1 MNPNT
6 RNYLTVTAGY
16 WAFTI
21 TDGAIR
27 MLVVL
32 YFHQL
37 GYSPFEVAMLFLFY
51 EIFGII
57 TNLVG
62 GWLGARIGLNLTM
75 NIGMGLQVAALLMLT
90 VPDPWLSVVYVMA
103 AQALSGIAKDLN
115 KMSAK
120 ATVKTLTGDGAQS
133 KLFKYVAVLTGSKNA
148 LKGAG
153 FFVGA
158 ALLQAVGFRNALY
171 FLAGGLFL
179 VMVVT
184 IALLPSGVGK
194 LKEKAKFT
202 QVFSNT
208 PAINWLSAARF
219 FLFGARDVWFV
230 VALPVFLYDVLGW
243 EYGSVGA
250 FLALWVIGYGIVQ
263 AGAPT
268 LIRPNKQG
276 HGPGGRTA
284 VLGALVLALIP
295 AGIALGLTYGP
306 GLAPELATTLT
317 DAIGADLAWLAA
329 ASPADIQGAVLI
341 GGLMLFGLVFAINS
355 AVHSYLIL
363 AYADSDKV
371 ALNVGFYYMANAGGR
386 LAGTVLSG
394 LIYQLQGLEGCLW
407 WSTGFVLAAALLS
420 LWLPRV
426 PQAPRAATLPAAPL
440 QPNLV
445 DAEAV
450 IEPTRLAELYAPIS
464 GRIQGCSVR
473 EGDAVTAGQVLLRIV
488 PTQADAAEHGI
499 QAPWDGAVARVHVR
513 VEGREV
519 AAQTLLL
526 ELFDPNSLVLR
537 FSVDGSRA
545 SGLAIGQRVQ
555 AHFDGALDSPIELAL
570 TRAWPALEPETGR
583 RVLEARLPAQAGFAI
598 GMTAQV
604 RVEPAVGAKPPASAT
619 LTEAMST

>member
-1 MNPNT
+1 MSIPATSNFKLQT
-6 RNYLTVTAGY
+6 SHFRYLTVTAGY

-51 EIFGII
+51 EVFGII

-75 NIGMGLQVAALLMLT
+75 HIGMALQVVALLMLT

-120 ATVKTLTGDGAQS
+120 ATVKTLTGEGAGAES

-158 ALLQAVGFRNALY
+158 ALLQAFGFRDAL
-171 FLAGGLFL
+171 FTLAGGLFL

-184 IALLPSGVGK
+184 VILLPSGVGK
-194 LKEKAKFT
+194 MKQKAPFT

-230 VALPVFLYDVLGW
+230 VALPVYLYSVLNW
-243 EYGSVGA
+243 EYTAVGG

-263 AGAPT
+263 AAAPA
-268 LIRPNKQG
+268 LIRPNRQG
-276 HGPGGRTA
+276 QGPSGRTA
-284 VLGALVLALIP
+284 LLGALVLALVP
-295 AGIALGLTYGP
+295 AGIAWSLTQGPALNWEPGPILIIGLI
-306 GLAPELATTLT
+306 A
-317 DAIGADLAWLAA
+317 
-329 ASPADIQGAVLI
+329 
-341 GGLMLFGLVFAINS
+341 FGIVFAINS

-363 AYADSDKV
+363 AYADADKV

-394 LIYQLQGLEGCLW
+394 LIFQLQGLEGCLW

-420 LWLPRV
+420 LWLPRT
-426 PQAPRAATLPAAPL
+426 PPAAA
-440 QPNLV
+440 V
-445 DAEAV
+445 DAAPPQPRLIDADAV
-450 IEPTRLAELYAPIS
+450 VEPTRLAELYAPIA
-464 GRIQGCSVR
+464 GRVQDCAVR
-473 EGDAVTAGQVLLRIV
+473 EGDAVTAGQALLRIV
-488 PTQADAAEHGI
+488 PTAADAAEH
-499 QAPWDGAVARVHVR
+499 QLAAPWDGEVLRSHVH

-519 AAQTLLL
+519 PAQALLL
-526 ELFDPNSLVLR
+526 ELFDPHSLVLR
-537 FSVDGSRA
+537 FSVDGSQALGLAPGQQVQAQFAGA
-545 SGLAIGQRVQ
+545 SGSPVELAI
-555 AHFDGALDSPIELAL
+555 
-570 TRAWPALEPETGR
+570 TRAWPALEPDTGR
-583 RVLEARLPAQAGFAI
+583 RVFEAQLPAQAGFAV
-598 GMTAQV
+598 GLSARV
-604 RVEPAVGAKPPASAT
+604 RVEPAVALQLPAAT
-619 LTEAMST
+619 LEAIPTPTGRAAFVRNAAS